1 MQFAELHDTGI
12 GEAGIEIRKLVQPAE
27 EIGGVRFRLEI
38 RGEIAVH
45 EHLQQR
51 FRRAE
56 QLGRFRQHRLGAGYI
71 CGYAVELT
79 LKARICDTLN
89 WPGFPQTAKE
99 FANYT
104 SFKTHN
110 LDVLLSLSGREQIIK
125 QSHLVD
131 WSFVRQWN
139 PEDRYRIAG
148 GISAQD
154 AQQFLASTTALLPV
168 I

>member
-1 MQFAELHDTGI
+1 MLTPTDLRTIAQA
-12 GEAGIEIRKLVQPAE
+12 
-27 EIGGVRFRLEI
+27 RLQDAHI
-38 RGEIAVH
+38 
-45 EHLQQR
+45 L
-51 FRRAE
+51 
-56 QLGRFRQHRLGAGYI
+56 LTNGRYDGAGYI

-110 LDVLLSLSGREQIIK
+110 LNVLLSLSGREQIIK

-139 PEDRYRIAG
+139 PEDRYRVAG

-154 AQQFLASTTALLPV
+154 AQPFLASTTALLPV
-168 I
+168 R

>member
-1 MQFAELHDTGI
+1 MLT
-12 GEAGIEIRKLVQPAE
+12 PADLRT
-27 EIGGVRFRLEI
+27 IAQARLQDAHI
-38 RGEIAVH
+38 LLAN
-45 EHLQQR
+45 
-51 FRRAE
+51 
-56 QLGRFRQHRLGAGYI
+56 GRYDGAGYI

-89 WPGFPQTAKE
+89 WAGFPQTARE

-110 LDVLLSLSGREQIIK
+110 LNVLLSLSGREQIIK

-139 PEDRYRIAG
+139 PEDRYRVAG

-168 I
+168 R

>member
-1 MQFAELHDTGI
+1 MLT
-12 GEAGIEIRKLVQPAE
+12 PADLRT
-27 EIGGVRFRLEI
+27 IAQARLQDAHI
-38 RGEIAVH
+38 LLAN
-45 EHLQQR
+45 
-51 FRRAE
+51 
-56 QLGRFRQHRLGAGYI
+56 GRYDGAGYI

-110 LDVLLSLSGREQIIK
+110 LVVLLSLSGREQIIK
-125 QSHLVD
+125 QNHLAD
-131 WSFVRQWN
+131 WSVVREWN
-139 PEDRYRIAG
+139 PEDRYRVAG

>member
-1 MQFAELHDTGI
+1 MLT
-12 GEAGIEIRKLVQPAE
+12 PADLRT
-27 EIGGVRFRLEI
+27 IAQARLQDAHI
-38 RGEIAVH
+38 LLAN
-45 EHLQQR
+45 
-51 FRRAE
+51 
-56 QLGRFRQHRLGAGYI
+56 GRYDGAGYI
-71 CGYAVELT
+71 CGYAVEIT

-110 LDVLLSLSGREQIIK
+110 LAVLLSLSGREQIIK
-125 QSHLVD
+125 QSHLAD

>member
-1 MQFAELHDTGI
+1 MLTPADLRVIAQARLQDAHILFACARYD
-12 GEAGIEIRKLVQPAE
+12 
-27 EIGGVRFRLEI
+27 
-38 RGEIAVH
+38 
-45 EHLQQR
+45 
-51 FRRAE
+51 
-56 QLGRFRQHRLGAGYI
+56 GAGYI

-89 WPGFPQTAKE
+89 WPGFPQTARE
-99 FANYT
+99 FAGYT

-110 LDVLLSLSGREQIIK
+110 LNVLLSLSGREQIIK

-139 PEDRYRIAG
+139 PEDRYRVAG

-168 I
+168 R